1 MPVFQYSA
9 RSDSGADSSG
19 ALFAPNEEILYQMLR
34 KQGLFL
40 LRCQMSHGRSLRP
53 QRLRISQKQILAF
66 TIHISTYQEAGIPL
80 MQTLNALARE
90 SFGVKFQT
98 MVEGLILQISG
109 GASFS
114 DALAQYPRVFDS
126 YYIQMVSTGEASGQL
141 DKRMEELVRHLEW
154 QQEIR
159 AQVRQSS
166 TYPLLLIGLLLGV
179 VCLLMTFTLPK
190 FVKLLLQ
197 FNAEL
202 PLPTRIVIA
211 ASNAFSNYWYCLPLI
226 PGIPYLLHST
236 IKRNPK
242 GRLTLDRLKL
252 KVPVFGGLYRKIAIS
267 RFAHHFSCLHEAGID
282 TLSAL
287 GIVEGLTG
295 NLVISSAI
303 AKVRR
308 GVEAGKSLSQQFAQS
323 AEFPSFV
330 VQMLTAGEE
339 SGNLEATLRKVSQYY
354 DREIPAAIKRAFTIV
369 EPVVLVLMGGLVAF
383 ISLSILLPIY
393 EFGASINK

>member
-1 MPVFQYSA
+1 
-9 RSDSGADSSG
+9 
-19 ALFAPNEEILYQMLR
+19 
-34 KQGLFL
+34 
-40 LRCQMSHGRSLRP
+40 
-53 QRLRISQKQILAF
+53 
-66 TIHISTYQEAGIPL
+66 
-80 MQTLNALARE
+80 
-90 SFGVKFQT
+90 
-98 MVEGLILQISG
+98 MV
-109 GASFS
+109 A
-114 DALAQYPRVFDS
+114 
-126 YYIQMVSTGEASGQL
+126 TGEASGQL

-190 FVKLLLQ
+190 FVKLLIQ

-211 ASNAFSNYWYCLPLI
+211 TSNAFSNYWYCLPLI
-226 PGIPYLLHST
+226 PGIPYLLYSA

-242 GRLTLDRLKL
+242 GRMTLDRLKL
-252 KVPVFGGLYRKIAIS
+252 KIPVFGALFRKIAIS

-295 NLVISSAI
+295 NLIIGGVI

-308 GVEAGKSLSQQFAQS
+308 GVEAGNSLSQQFSQS
-323 AEFPSFV
+323 PEFPSFV

-339 SGNLEATLRKVSQYY
+339 SGNFEATLRKVSQYY
-354 DREIPAAIKRAFTIV
+354 DREIPAAIKRAFTIM

-393 EFGASINK
+393 EFGSSINK